1 MTTDHITKT
10 IEDFLNKLTIDF
22 DAVELVQAKNHNIF
36 LIRTQNAG
44 ILIGNRGENLEALS
58 YLIRRSLDKSRD
70 FEEEREVF
78 IIDVNNYQT
87 KKFEVLIENA
97 HISARR
103 VKLFKQDVELA
114 PMTSYERMIIHSAFS
129 DDPEIRTESDG
140 QGKFRRVVIKYR
152 LASAG
157 EDSETN
163 LSKSE
168 EMRSG
173 ASVL

>member
-1 MTTDHITKT
+1 MSPEHITKT

-22 DAVELVQAKNHNIF
+22 DAVELVRTKNHNTF

-58 YLIRRSLDKSRD
+58 YLIRRILDKNRD
-70 FEEEREVF
+70 EEQEREVF

-87 KKFEVLIENA
+87 KKFQELIENA
-97 HISARR
+97 HLSAKR

-129 DDPEIRTESDG
+129 DDKEVITESDG
-140 QGKFRRVVIKYR
+140 QGKFRRVVIKYK
-152 LASAG
+152 LESSG
-157 EDSETN
+157 EDSNPNESKEV
-163 LSKSE
+163 LSDT
-168 EMRSG
+168 
-173 ASVL
+173 SVL

>member
-1 MTTDHITKT
+1 MSTEHITKI

-22 DAVELVQAKNHNIF
+22 DAVELVQTKNHNTF

-58 YLIRRSLDKSRD
+58 YLIRRILDKDRGE
-70 FEEEREVF
+70 EEEREIF

-87 KKFEVLIENA
+87 KKFQELIENA

-103 VKLFKQDVELA
+103 VKLFKQDVELT

-140 QGKFRRVVIKYR
+140 QGKFRRVVIKYKPN
-152 LASAG
+152 SA
-157 EDSETN
+157 EQETESSN
-163 LSKSE
+163 STE
-168 EMRSG
+168 VFSG
-173 ASVL
+173 NSVL